1 MNKTDLI
8 AHIANEAK
16 LNKGEAERAL
26 NAVISG
32 VTSTLAAGGTVA
44 ITGFGAFAVTKR
56 AARVSRNPK
65 TGESIQVPASR
76 APKFKPGSNLK
87 AAVV

>member
-16 LNKGEAERAL
+16 LNKSEAERAL
-26 NAVISG
+26 NAVIDG
-32 VTSTLAAGGTVA
+32 VTKTLAAGGTVA
-44 ITGFGAFAVTKR
+44 ITGFGAFAVTNR

-65 TGESIQVPASR
+65 TGEAVQVPASR

-87 AAVV
+87 AAVA